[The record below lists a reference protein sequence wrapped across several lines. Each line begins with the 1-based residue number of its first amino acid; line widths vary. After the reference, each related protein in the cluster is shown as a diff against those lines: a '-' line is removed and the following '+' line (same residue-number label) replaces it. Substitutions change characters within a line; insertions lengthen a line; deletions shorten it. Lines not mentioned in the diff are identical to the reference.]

1 MVNLNL
7 LDIAYE
13 GGGAADTLP
22 PPPCPSIRT
31 YNIQGLDN
39 LLKLILETANHP
51 SALKHATA
59 STTSEDKIWSKD

>member
-7 LDIAYE
+7 LDIDYE
-13 GGGAADTLP
+13 GGGGRILYPRLP
-22 PPPCPSIRT
+22 VHPFV